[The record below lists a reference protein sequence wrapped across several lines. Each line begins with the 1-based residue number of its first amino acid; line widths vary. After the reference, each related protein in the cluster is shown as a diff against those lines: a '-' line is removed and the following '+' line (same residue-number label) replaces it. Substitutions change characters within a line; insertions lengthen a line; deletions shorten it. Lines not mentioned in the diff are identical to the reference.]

1 MIEVKNLTTQ
11 IFCKCKIHVYV
22 YLFAFQAKVLHADFG
37 VIENVS
43 VTYLF
48 MLSQEL
54 HDYPFQSRPAV
65 LAGLRFPSDSN
76 INRNVVQL
84 LKSKIKQVGMLMS

>member
-1 MIEVKNLTTQ
+1 MYIY
-11 IFCKCKIHVYV
+11 I
-22 YLFAFQAKVLHADFG
+22 YLLAFQAKVLHADFG

-65 LAGLRFPSDSN
+65 LAGLRFPRDDN

>member
-1 MIEVKNLTTQ
+1 MYIY
-11 IFCKCKIHVYV
+11 I
-22 YLFAFQAKVLHADFG
+22 YLLAFQAKVLHADFG

-65 LAGLRFPSDSN
+65 LAGLRFPRDN

-84 LKSKIKQVGMLMS
+84 LESKIKQVGMLMS